1 MSPHPPVITV
11 LHGSDVPPDLAP
23 VRPLAAE
30 VRAADGPAELA
41 ELLPGTEVLFVWDF
55 NSDALAEHWSRADR
69 LRWVHTASAG
79 VDRMMFPA
87 LVESEVLLTNSRGV
101 FDQPMAEY
109 VLGLLLAFAKD
120 LPTTLQLQGRRRWR
134 HRETRR
140 LAGSHAVVVGTGP
153 IGRAIGRLLTSAGV
167 VVTGVGRR
175 GRDSDPDLGRVHPSS
190 ELAALLPDADHL
202 VLAAP
207 LTEATRGLVGA
218 RELAALGPEGVLVNV
233 GRGPLVD
240 QRALEEAVV
249 AGAIGGVALDVFEE
263 EPLPAHSPLWS
274 APSVIVS
281 PHMSGDVVGWR
292 DELVELFGDNLRRVL
307 GGQEPRNVVDKRL
320 GYVSTT

>member
-11 LHGSDVPPDLAP
+11 LHGADAPPDLAP
-23 VRPLAAE
+23 VRPLVAE
-30 VRAADGPAELA
+30 VRAAGGPAELA
-41 ELLPGTEVLFVWDF
+41 ELLPGTDVLFVWDF
-55 NSDALAEHWSRADR
+55 NSDALAESWPRADR

-87 LVESEVLLTNSRGV
+87 LVDSDVLLTNSRGV

-120 LPTTLQLQGRRRWR
+120 LPSTLRFQGERRWR

-153 IGRAIGRLLTSAGV
+153 IGRAIGRSLTSAGV
-167 VVTGVGRR
+167 AVTGVGRT
-175 GRDSDPDLGRVHPSS
+175 GRDSDPDLGQVHPSS
-190 ELAALLPDADHL
+190 ELATLLPDADHL

-207 LTEATRGLVGA
+207 LTKATRGLVGA

-240 QRALEEAVV
+240 QRALEEAVA
-249 AGAIGGVALDVFEE
+249 AGTIGGAALDVFEE
-263 EPLPAHSPLWS
+263 EPLPEDSPLWS

-307 GGQEPRNVVDKRL
+307 GGREPLNVVDKRL
-320 GYVSTT
+320 GYVSTS